1 MENVS
6 MKTKLAYGWVV
17 ENIKHLLNDW
27 SQGKPLILLPDSKE
41 TKLPVSRG
49 SSL

>member
-1 MENVS
+1 
-6 MKTKLAYGWVV
+6 MKTKLEYGSVV

-27 SQGKPLILLPDSKE
+27 SEGKPLILLRDPKE
-41 TKLPVSRG
+41 TKLSVSQG